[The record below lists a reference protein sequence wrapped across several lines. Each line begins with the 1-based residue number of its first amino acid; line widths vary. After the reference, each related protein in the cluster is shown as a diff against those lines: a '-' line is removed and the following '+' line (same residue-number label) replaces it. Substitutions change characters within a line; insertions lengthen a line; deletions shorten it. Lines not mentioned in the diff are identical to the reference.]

1 MNVTNILIAQ
11 PEPVGTTPYA
21 ELIEKHKLIIDF
33 VPFTRIEGLSAK
45 EFRAQRIDILEHT
58 AVVFTART
66 AVDMFFALC
75 EELRISVPQTQALKY
90 FCITESIANYLQ
102 KYIIYRKR
110 KVFFGNGTIHSL
122 IDVIATKH
130 RHELFLLAL
139 ADNYKPE
146 IPKAFDKARLKNTKS
161 VFYRTVTNTELKNI
175 ELRRYDMLVFYSPHE
190 VKSLLENFP
199 NFKQGKTLMAS
210 FGAAAAKALKENNFK
225 VSVEAPTPQAP
236 SIAKALDLFLS

>member
-11 PEPVGTTPYA
+11 PEPIGTTPYA

-33 VPFTRIEGLSAK
+33 APFTRIESLSAK
-45 EFRAQRIDILEHT
+45 EFRAQRIDITKHT

-66 AVDMFFALC
+66 AVDMFFSLC
-75 EELRISVPQTQALKY
+75 EELRIAVPQPMKY
-90 FCITESIANYLQ
+90 FCMTESIANYLQ
-102 KYIIYRKR
+102 KYIVYRKR
-110 KVFFGNGTIHSL
+110 KIFFGSGAIPSL
-122 IDVIATKH
+122 IEVINAKH
-130 RHELFLLAL
+130 RHEIFLLAL

-146 IPKAFDKARLKNTKS
+146 IPKAFDKARLKNTKA
-161 VFYRTVTNTELKNI
+161 VFYRTVTNAEIKNI
-175 ELRRYDMLVFYSPHE
+175 ELKRYDMLVFYSPHE

-210 FGAAAAKALKENNFK
+210 YGAAAAKALKENTFK
-225 VSVEAPTPQAP
+225 VAVEAPTPQAP

>member
-11 PEPVGTTPYA
+11 PEPVGTTPYT

-33 VPFTRIEGLSAK
+33 VPFTRIESVSAK
-45 EFRAQRIDILEHT
+45 EFRAQRIDIQKHS

-66 AVDMFFALC
+66 AVDMFFSLC
-75 EELRISVPQTQALKY
+75 EELRITVPQTMKY
-90 FCITESIANYLQ
+90 FCMTESIANYLQ
-102 KYIIYRKR
+102 KYIVYRKR
-110 KVFFGNGTIHSL
+110 KIFFGSGTVHSL
-122 IDVIATKH
+122 VETINAKH
-130 RHELFLLAL
+130 RSEVFLLAL

-146 IPKAFDKARLKNTKS
+146 IPKAFDKARLKNTKA
-161 VFYRTVTNTELKNI
+161 VCYRTITNTEIKNI

-210 FGAAAAKALKENNFK
+210 FGAAAAMALKESDFK
-225 VSVEAPTPQAP
+225 VAVEAPTPEAP

>member
-11 PEPVGTTPYA
+11 PEPIGTTPYA

-33 VPFTRIEGLSAK
+33 VPFTRIESLSTK
-45 EFRAQRIDILEHT
+45 EFRAQRIDIQKHS

-66 AVDMFFALC
+66 AVDMFFTLC
-75 EELRISVPQTQALKY
+75 EELRFAVPLTMKY
-90 FCITESIANYLQ
+90 FCMTESIANYLQ
-102 KYIIYRKR
+102 KYIVYRKR
-110 KVFFGNGTIHSL
+110 KIFFGNGTIHSL
-122 IDVIATKH
+122 IEVINIKH
-130 RHELFLLAL
+130 RHEIFLLAL

-146 IPKAFDKARLKNTKS
+146 IPKAFDKARLKNTKA
-161 VFYRTVTNTELKNI
+161 VFYRTIINTEIKNI
-175 ELRRYDMLVFYSPHE
+175 ELKRYDMMVFYSPHE

-225 VSVEAPTPQAP
+225 VAVEAPTPEAP
-236 SIAKALDLFLS
+236 SIAKALDIFLS

>member
-11 PEPVGTTPYA
+11 PEPIGTTPYA

-33 VPFTRIEGLSAK
+33 VPFTRIESISAK
-45 EFRAQRIDILEHT
+45 EFRAQRVDISKHS

-66 AVDMFFALC
+66 AVDMFFSLC
-75 EELRISVPQTQALKY
+75 EELRITVPHVMKY
-90 FCITESIANYLQ
+90 FCMTESIANYLQ
-102 KYIIYRKR
+102 KYIVYRKR
-110 KVFFGNGTIHSL
+110 KIFFGNGTLHSL
-122 IDVIATKH
+122 IETITLKH
-130 RHELFLLAL
+130 RHEIFLLAL

-146 IPKAFDKARLKNTKS
+146 IPKAFDKARLKNTKA
-161 VFYRTVTNTELKNI
+161 VFYRTVTNTEITNI

-210 FGAAAAKALKENNFK
+210 FGAASAKALKENNFN
-225 VSVEAPTPQAP
+225 VAVEAPTPQAP